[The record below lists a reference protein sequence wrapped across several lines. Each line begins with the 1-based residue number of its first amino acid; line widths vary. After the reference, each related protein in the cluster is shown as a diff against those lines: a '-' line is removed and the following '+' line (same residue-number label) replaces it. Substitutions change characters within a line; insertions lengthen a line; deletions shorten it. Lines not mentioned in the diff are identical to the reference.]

1 MISTNSGGTA
11 ESHLR
16 HMTDKNFV
24 LSVAFLSCVCS
35 VLAVYSS
42 NFQPY
47 DSLVNDLFNNHTN
60 FLDRLDEILEMIKSE
75 DFGNCFYMKTFISA
89 QSQLEKGE
97 FKGVPTI
104 GRNTLWHHYKSLV
117 LENIFTKF
125 NAYVEGLK
133 AGFLRRMSTTT
144 DNSTLKSYA
153 GFLHLLLASVIPHG
167 FYTAFDPDHLAK
179 IMDISA
185 RNVENGVSKLCG
197 FLTSVVK
204 KSRISLDFNAA
215 LRVILTDPVMYNN
228 LPPNVL
234 DGLIFII
241 TIPCSETIAE
251 TQGSS
256 IDALHL
262 RYKHTDP
269 DDRS

>member
-42 NFQPY
+42 NFQRY

-153 GFLHLLLASVIPHG
+153 GFLNLLLASVIPHG

-185 RNVENGVSKLCG
+185 RNV
-197 FLTSVVK
+197 
-204 KSRISLDFNAA
+204 
-215 LRVILTDPVMYNN
+215 
-228 LPPNVL
+228 
-234 DGLIFII
+234 
-241 TIPCSETIAE
+241 
-251 TQGSS
+251 
-256 IDALHL
+256 
-262 RYKHTDP
+262 
-269 DDRS
+269 